1 MIPLSNVL
9 DRGGITRVIP
19 PHHLCWEGIPMKRP
33 WAFICAAS
41 TTKSEAL
48 RRYCRALYTL
58 GYVPVCP
65 PIQMD
70 SIWCWP
76 TPPSGLIIT
85 RSSAKKSCVAR
96 FWCCAGRKPTPPP
109 THRIGLARKYGRIVS
124 QPARAAD
131 GGREGRGAPL
141 LRPYRLA
148 HYLLAGFA
156 SIAFGRPN
164 ADSWGVPQPPVSKRF
179 MKGHGDTH
187 ERI

>member
-9 DRGGITRVIP
+9 TGGGITRVIP

-65 PIQMD
+65 PIQD
-70 SIWCWP
+70 GQYLVLADP
-76 TPPSGLIIT
+76 TERADYNEIVREKILRCPAFGAVRAENRRHHQRT
-85 RSSAKKSCVAR
+85 DRSCPQIR
-96 FWCCAGRKPTPPP
+96 
-109 THRIGLARKYGRIVS
+109 THRF

-164 ADSWGVPQPPVSKRF
+164 ADSWGVPPTPRF
-179 MKGHGDTH
+179 KTIY
-187 ERI
+187 ERTW